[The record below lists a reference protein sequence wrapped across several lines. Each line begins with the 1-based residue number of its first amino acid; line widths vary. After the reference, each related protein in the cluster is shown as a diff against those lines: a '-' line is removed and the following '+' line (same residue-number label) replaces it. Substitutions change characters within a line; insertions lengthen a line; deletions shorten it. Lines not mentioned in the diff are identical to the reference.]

1 MRHKTVKAWAEID
14 AGTSLT
20 MTTNKPAGIHYA
32 WVVLAVTFACLFVA
46 SALRSVP
53 GIIMLSLEHEFH
65 WSRETISGAVSVNLL
80 LFGLAGPF
88 LGRLMDLYGTKV
100 ITVIM
105 VTLVTLGAGGSIFMQ
120 EPWQLY
126 VFWGVIIGA
135 GSGGTSIV
143 MGSAVVNR
151 WFQQRRGLALGI
163 LGAAFSSG
171 QLIFTPVI
179 MSLNIHLGWRV
190 ATLFIVLL
198 LGLVVLPLIIK
209 FMANDPSVKGM
220 QPYGANGLVVPVI
233 APDPNPMRLAMAS
246 PQFWLLA
253 FSFGICGFTTSGLL
267 QTHLISHGI
276 EHGFQEMT
284 MAISLGLMGAT
295 DIIGTILSGWLCD
308 RFGKRWPLA
317 IYYTLRGVSLM
328 LLPYVESTG
337 QLMAFSVV
345 YGLNWLSTVPAT
357 SALTADLFGKQN
369 VGVVFG
375 WICFAH
381 QVGAALASYG
391 AGYLHHLVGNYTMAF
406 MTSGLFALV
415 ATGLVVNI
423 RAGGVLQQTQSKIE

>member
-88 LGRLMDLYGTKV
+88 LGRLMDLYGTKA
-100 ITVIM
+100 ITLIM
-105 VTLVTLGAGGSIFMQ
+105 ITLVTLGAGGSIFMK

-126 VFWGVIIGA
+126 LCWGVIIGA

-171 QLIFTPVI
+171 QLIFTPLI
-179 MSLNIHLGWRV
+179 MHLNIDLGWRA
-190 ATLFIVLL
+190 ATLFITVL
-198 LGLVVLPLIIK
+198 LGLIVLPLIMI
-209 FMANDPSVKGM
+209 FMADDPVLKGM
-220 QPYGANGLVVPVI
+220 QPYGASDVAVSVI
-233 APDPNPMRLAMAS
+233 PPDPKPMRSAMAS
-246 PQFWLLA
+246 SQFWLLA

-276 EHGFQEMT
+276 EHGFPEMT
-284 MAISLGLMGAT
+284 MGVSLGIMGAT
-295 DIIGTILSGWLCD
+295 DMIGTVLSGWLCD

-391 AGYLHHLVGNYTMAF
+391 AGYLHHLAGNYTLAF

-415 ATGLVVNI
+415 ATGLVINI
-423 RAGGVLQQTQSKIE
+423 RD

>member
-1 MRHKTVKAWAEID
+1 MATIKQ
-14 AGTSLT
+14 
-20 MTTNKPAGIHYA
+20 PGIHYA
-32 WVVLAVTFACLFVA
+32 WSILTVTFACLFVA

-65 WSRETISGAVSVNLL
+65 WSRETISGAVYINLL

-88 LGRLMDLYGTKV
+88 LGRLMDLYGTKA

-105 VTLVTLGAGGSIFMQ
+105 ITLMTLGAGGSIFMQ

-126 VFWGVIIGA
+126 LCWGVIIGA

-151 WFQQRRGLALGI
+151 WFKQRRGLALGI

-171 QLIFTPVI
+171 QLIFTPLI
-179 MSLNIHLGWRV
+179 MHLNIHLGWRA
-190 ATLFIVLL
+190 ATLFITLL
-198 LGLVVLPLIIK
+198 LGLIVLPLIMI
-209 FMANDPSVKGM
+209 FMADDPVLKGM
-220 QPYGANGLVVPVI
+220 QPYGASDVAVSVI
-233 APDPNPMRLAMAS
+233 PPDPKPMRSAMAS
-246 PQFWLLA
+246 SQFWLLA

-267 QTHLISHGI
+267 QTHLISHGV
-276 EHGFQEMT
+276 EHGFPEMT
-284 MAISLGLMGAT
+284 MGVSLGIMGAT
-295 DIIGTILSGWLCD
+295 DMIGTVLSGWLCD

-391 AGYLHHLVGNYTMAF
+391 AGYLHHLAGNYTIAF

-423 RAGGVLQQTQSKIE
+423 RD

>member
-1 MRHKTVKAWAEID
+1 
-14 AGTSLT
+14 
-20 MTTNKPAGIHYA
+20 MTTINRAGVHYA
-32 WVVLAVTFACLFVA
+32 WTILAVTFACLFVA

-65 WSRETISGAVSVNLL
+65 WSRETISGAVSINLL

-88 LGRLMDLYGTKV
+88 SGRLMDLYGTKA
-100 ITVIM
+100 ITLIM
-105 VTLVTLGAGGSIFMQ
+105 ITLVTLGAGGSIFMQ

-126 VFWGVIIGA
+126 LCWGVVIGA

-171 QLIFTPVI
+171 QLIFTPLI
-179 MSLNIHLGWRV
+179 MNLNIHMGWRA
-190 ATLFIVLL
+190 ATLFLTLL
-198 LGLVVLPLIIK
+198 LGLVVLPLVMI
-209 FMANDPSVKGM
+209 FMADDPVLKGI
-220 QPYGANGLVVPVI
+220 QPYGASDVAVSVTP
-233 APDPNPMRLAMAS
+233 PDPKPMRLAMVNS
-246 PQFWLLA
+246 QFWLLA

-276 EHGFQEMT
+276 EHGFPEMT
-284 MAISLGLMGAT
+284 MGVSLGIMGAT
-295 DIIGTILSGWLCD
+295 DIIGTVLSGWLCD

-391 AGYLHHLVGNYTMAF
+391 AGYLHHLAGNYTMAF

-423 RAGGVLQQTQSKIE
+423 RG

>member
-1 MRHKTVKAWAEID
+1 MATIKR
-14 AGTSLT
+14 
-20 MTTNKPAGIHYA
+20 AGIHYA
-32 WVVLAVTFACLFVA
+32 WAILAVTFICLFVA

-53 GIIMLSLEHEFH
+53 GIIMLSLEQEFK
-65 WSRETISGAVSVNLL
+65 WSRETISGAVSINLL

-88 LGRLMDLYGTKV
+88 LGRLMDLYGTKA
-100 ITVIM
+100 ITLIM
-105 VTLVTLGAGGSIFMQ
+105 LTLVTLGACGSIFIQ

-126 VFWGVIIGA
+126 LFWGVIIGA

-171 QLIFTPVI
+171 QLIFTPVL
-179 MSLNIHLGWRV
+179 MSLNIDLGWR
-190 ATLFIVLL
+190 ATTLFIALL
-198 LGLVVLPLIIK
+198 LGLIVLPLIIK
-209 FMANDPSVKGM
+209 FMADDPGVKGM
-220 QPYGANGLVVPVI
+220 QPYGASELATPVI
-233 APDPNPMRLAMAS
+233 PPDPNPMRLAMAS

-253 FSFGICGFTTSGLL
+253 FSFAICGFTTSGLF

-276 EHGFQEMT
+276 EHGFPEMT
-284 MAISLGLMGAT
+284 MAVSLGLMGAT
-295 DIIGTILSGWLCD
+295 DIAGTIFSGWLCD

-317 IYYTLRGVSLM
+317 IYYALRGISLL

-381 QVGAALASYG
+381 QIGAALASYG
-391 AGYLHHLVGNYTMAF
+391 AGYLHGLFGNYTLAF
-406 MTSGLFALV
+406 MTSGLFALA
-415 ATGLVVNI
+415 ATGLVMKI
-423 RAGGVLQQTQSKIE
+423 RE

>member
-1 MRHKTVKAWAEID
+1 MRI
-14 AGTSLT
+14 SQT
-20 MTTNKPAGIHYA
+20 MANNKPVGIHYA
-32 WVVLAVTFACLFVA
+32 WIVLAVTFACLFVA

-53 GIIMLSLEHEFH
+53 GIIMMSLEQEFH
-65 WSRETISGAVSVNLL
+65 WSRETISSAVSINLL

-88 LGRLMDLYGTKV
+88 LGRLMDLYGTKA
-100 ITVIM
+100 ITLIM
-105 VTLVTLGAGGSIFMQ
+105 ITLVTLGAGGSIFMQ
-120 EPWQLY
+120 KPWQLY
-126 VFWGVIIGA
+126 LFWGVIIGA

-143 MGSAVVNR
+143 MGSAIVNR
-151 WFQQRRGLALGI
+151 WFKERRGLALGI

-171 QLIFTPVI
+171 QLIFTPII
-179 MSLNIHLGWRV
+179 MSLNIHLGWRD
-190 ATLFIVLL
+190 ATLFLVILL
-198 LGLVVLPLIIK
+198 CLVVLPLVMK
-209 FMANDPSVKGM
+209 FMADDPGLKGM
-220 QPYGANGLVVPVI
+220 QPYGANGIVAPVI
-233 APDPNPMRLAMAS
+233 PPDLNPMRLAMAN

-267 QTHLISHGI
+267 QTHLIPHGI
-276 EHGFQEMT
+276 EHGFPEMT

-295 DIIGTILSGWLCD
+295 DMVGTVLSGWLCD
-308 RFGKRWPLA
+308 RFGKRWPMA

-369 VGVVFG
+369 VGVIFG

-381 QVGAALASYG
+381 QIGAALASYG
-391 AGYLHHLVGNYTMAF
+391 ASYLHNLAGNYTLTF
-406 MTSGLFALV
+406 VTSGLFALV
-415 ATGLVVNI
+415 ATGLVV
-423 RAGGVLQQTQSKIE
+423 KIKA

>member
-1 MRHKTVKAWAEID
+1 
-14 AGTSLT
+14 
-20 MTTNKPAGIHYA
+20 MTTINRAGVHYA
-32 WVVLAVTFACLFVA
+32 WTILAVTFACLFVA

-65 WSRETISGAVSVNLL
+65 WSRETISGAVSINLL

-88 LGRLMDLYGTKV
+88 SGRLMDLYGTKA
-100 ITVIM
+100 ITLIM
-105 VTLVTLGAGGSIFMQ
+105 ITLVTLGAGGSIFMQ

-126 VFWGVIIGA
+126 LCWGVVIGA

-171 QLIFTPVI
+171 QLIFTPLI
-179 MSLNIHLGWRV
+179 MNLNIHMGWRA
-190 ATLFIVLL
+190 ATLFLTLL
-198 LGLVVLPLIIK
+198 LGLVVLPLVMI
-209 FMANDPSVKGM
+209 FMADDPVLKGI
-220 QPYGANGLVVPVI
+220 QPYGASDVAVSVTP
-233 APDPNPMRLAMAS
+233 PDPKPMRLAMVNS
-246 PQFWLLA
+246 QFWLLA

-276 EHGFQEMT
+276 EHGFPEMT
-284 MAISLGLMGAT
+284 MGVSLGIMGAT
-295 DIIGTILSGWLCD
+295 DMIGTVLSGWLCD

-391 AGYLHHLVGNYTMAF
+391 AGYLHHLAGNYTMAF
-406 MTSGLFALV
+406 ITSGLFALV

-423 RAGGVLQQTQSKIE
+423 RD

>member
-1 MRHKTVKAWAEID
+1 
-14 AGTSLT
+14 
-20 MTTNKPAGIHYA
+20 
-32 WVVLAVTFACLFVA
+32 
-46 SALRSVP
+46 
-53 GIIMLSLEHEFH
+53 MLSLEHEFN

-88 LGRLMDLYGTKV
+88 LGRLMDLYGTKA
-100 ITVIM
+100 ITLLMIV
-105 VTLVTLGAGGSIFMQ
+105 LVTLGAIGSISMQ

-126 VFWGVIIGA
+126 LFWGVIIGA

-171 QLIFTPVI
+171 QLVFTPLI
-179 MSLNIHLGWRV
+179 MSLNIHLGWRA
-190 ATLFIVLL
+190 ATLFIALL
-198 LGLVVLPLIIK
+198 LGLVVLPLTMK
-209 FMANDPSVKGM
+209 FMVNDPEIKGM
-220 QPYGANGLVVPVI
+220 QAYGANGLTAPVI
-233 APDPNPMRLAMAS
+233 PPNPNPMRMAMAN

-267 QTHLISHGI
+267 QTHLIPHGI
-276 EHGFQEMT
+276 EHGFPAMT
-284 MAISLGLMGAT
+284 MAVSLGLMGAT
-295 DIIGTILSGWLCD
+295 DMIGTIFSGWLCD
-308 RFGKRWPLA
+308 RFGKRGPLA

-328 LLPYVESTG
+328 LLPYVESIG

-391 AGYLHHLVGNYTMAF
+391 ASYLHNLAGNYTLAF

-423 RAGGVLQQTQSKIE
+423 RD

>member
-1 MRHKTVKAWAEID
+1 
-14 AGTSLT
+14 
-20 MTTNKPAGIHYA
+20 MTIIKRTGIHYA
-32 WVVLAVTFACLFVA
+32 WIVLAVTFLCLFMA
-46 SALRSVP
+46 STLRSVL
-53 GIIMLSLEHEFH
+53 GIIMLSLEHEFN
-65 WSRETISGAVSVNLL
+65 WSRETISGAVSINLL

-88 LGRLMDLYGTKV
+88 LGRLMDLYGTKA
-100 ITVIM
+100 ITLI
-105 VTLVTLGAGGSIFMQ
+105 TLTLLTLGAVGSIFMQ

-126 VFWGVIIGA
+126 LFWGVIVGA

-143 MGSAVVNR
+143 MGSTVVNR
-151 WFQQRRGLALGI
+151 WFRERRGLALGI

-171 QLIFTPVI
+171 QLILTPVI
-179 MSLNIHLGWRV
+179 MSLNMHLGWR
-190 ATLFIVLL
+190 ACTLFIVVL
-198 LGLVVLPLIIK
+198 LGLIVLPLMMK

-220 QPYGANGLVVPVI
+220 QAYGVNGLAIAVI
-233 APDPNPMRLAMAS
+233 PPDKNPMRLAMVS

-253 FSFGICGFTTSGLL
+253 FSFGICGFTTSGLF
-267 QTHLISHGI
+267 QTHLITHGV
-276 EHGFQEMT
+276 EHGFMEMT
-284 MAISLGLMGAT
+284 MAMSLGLMGAT
-295 DIIGTILSGWLCD
+295 DIIGTIFSGWLCD
-308 RFGKRWPLA
+308 RFGKRWLLA
-317 IYYTLRGVSLM
+317 IYYALRGVSLL

-369 VGVVFG
+369 VGVIFG

-381 QVGAALASYG
+381 QIGAALASYG
-391 AGYLHHLVGNYTMAF
+391 AGYLHDLFGNYTLAF

-423 RAGGVLQQTQSKIE
+423 RE

>member
-1 MRHKTVKAWAEID
+1 MRHKTVKAWAEIY
-14 AGTSLT
+14 AGMSLT
-20 MTTNKPAGIHYA
+20 MTTNKSVGIHYA

-88 LGRLMDLYGTKV
+88 LGRLMDLYGTKA
-100 ITVIM
+100 ITLIM
-105 VTLVTLGAGGSIFMQ
+105 ITLVTLGAGSSIFMQ

-126 VFWGVIIGA
+126 LCWGVIIGA

-151 WFQQRRGLALGI
+151 WFKQRRGLALGI

-179 MSLNIHLGWRV
+179 MNLNIHLGWRV
-190 ATLFIVLL
+190 ATLFIALL
-198 LGLVVLPLIIK
+198 LGLVVLPLVMK
-209 FMANDPSVKGM
+209 FMADDPVLKGI
-220 QPYGANGLVVPVI
+220 QPYGAVKVAASVI
-233 APDPNPMRLAMAS
+233 PPDSNPMRLAMAS
-246 PQFWLLA
+246 SQFWLLA

-276 EHGFQEMT
+276 EHGFPEMT
-284 MAISLGLMGAT
+284 MGISLGVMGAT

-317 IYYTLRGVSLM
+317 VYYLLRGVSLM

-337 QLMAFSVV
+337 QLMAFSIV

-357 SALTADLFGKQN
+357 SSLTADLFGKQN

-391 AGYLHHLVGNYTMAF
+391 AGYLHHLDGNYTIAF
-406 MTSGLFALV
+406 ITSGLFALV

-423 RAGGVLQQTQSKIE
+423 RD

>member
-1 MRHKTVKAWAEID
+1 
-14 AGTSLT
+14 
-20 MTTNKPAGIHYA
+20 
-32 WVVLAVTFACLFVA
+32 
-46 SALRSVP
+46 
-53 GIIMLSLEHEFH
+53 
-65 WSRETISGAVSVNLL
+65 
-80 LFGLAGPF
+80 
-88 LGRLMDLYGTKV
+88 
-100 ITVIM
+100 
-105 VTLVTLGAGGSIFMQ
+105 
-120 EPWQLY
+120 
-126 VFWGVIIGA
+126 
-135 GSGGTSIV
+135 
-143 MGSAVVNR
+143 
-151 WFQQRRGLALGI
+151 
-163 LGAAFSSG
+163 
-171 QLIFTPVI
+171 
-179 MSLNIHLGWRV
+179 
-190 ATLFIVLL
+190 
-198 LGLVVLPLIIK
+198 
-209 FMANDPSVKGM
+209 
-220 QPYGANGLVVPVI
+220 
-233 APDPNPMRLAMAS
+233 MRLAMVNS
-246 PQFWLLA
+246 QFWLLA

-276 EHGFQEMT
+276 EHGFPEMT
-284 MAISLGLMGAT
+284 MAVSLGLMGAT
-295 DIIGTILSGWLCD
+295 DMIGTILSGWLCD

-391 AGYLHHLVGNYTMAF
+391 AGYLHHLAGNYTMAF

-423 RAGGVLQQTQSKIE
+423 RDVEP

>member
-1 MRHKTVKAWAEID
+1 
-14 AGTSLT
+14 
-20 MTTNKPAGIHYA
+20 MTTINRAGVHYA
-32 WVVLAVTFACLFVA
+32 WTILAVTFACLFVA

-65 WSRETISGAVSVNLL
+65 WSRETISGAVSINLL

-88 LGRLMDLYGTKV
+88 LGRLMDLYGTKA
-100 ITVIM
+100 ITLIM
-105 VTLVTLGAGGSIFMQ
+105 ITLVTLGAGGSIFMQ

-126 VFWGVIIGA
+126 LCWGVIIGA

-171 QLIFTPVI
+171 QLIFTPLI
-179 MSLNIHLGWRV
+179 MNLNIHMGWRA
-190 ATLFIVLL
+190 ATLFLTLL
-198 LGLVVLPLIIK
+198 LGLVVLPLVMI
-209 FMANDPSVKGM
+209 FMADDPVLKGI
-220 QPYGANGLVVPVI
+220 QPYGASDVAVSVTP
-233 APDPNPMRLAMAS
+233 PDPKPMRLAMVNS
-246 PQFWLLA
+246 QFWLLA

-276 EHGFQEMT
+276 EHGFPEMT
-284 MAISLGLMGAT
+284 MGVSLGIMGAT
-295 DIIGTILSGWLCD
+295 DMIGTVLSGWLCD

-391 AGYLHHLVGNYTMAF
+391 AGYLHHLAGNYTMAF
-406 MTSGLFALV
+406 ITSGLFALV

-423 RAGGVLQQTQSKIE
+423 RD

>member
-1 MRHKTVKAWAEID
+1 MATIKQ
-14 AGTSLT
+14 
-20 MTTNKPAGIHYA
+20 PGIHYA
-32 WVVLAVTFACLFVA
+32 WSILTVTFACLFVA

-53 GIIMLSLEHEFH
+53 GIIMLSLEHEFN

-88 LGRLMDLYGTKV
+88 LGRLMDLYGTKT
-100 ITVIM
+100 ITLIM
-105 VTLVTLGAGGSIFMQ
+105 IVLVTLGAGGSIFMH
-120 EPWQLY
+120 ETWQLY
-126 VFWGVIIGA
+126 LFWGLIVGA

-151 WFQQRRGLALGI
+151 WFQERRGLALGI

-171 QLIFTPVI
+171 QLIFTPI
-179 MSLNIHLGWRV
+179 LMSLNIHLGWRA

-198 LGLVVLPLIIK
+198 LGLVVLPLIMK
-209 FMANDPSVKGM
+209 FMVDTPILKGT
-220 QPYGANGLVVPVI
+220 QPYGATEVTASLI
-233 APDPNPMRLAMAS
+233 QPDRNPMRMAMAN

-267 QTHLISHGI
+267 QTHLIPHGI
-276 EHGFQEMT
+276 EHGFPAMT
-284 MAISLGLMGAT
+284 MAACFGLMGAT
-295 DIIGTILSGWLCD
+295 DMIGTILSGWLCD
-308 RFGKRWPLA
+308 RFGKRGPLA
-317 IYYTLRGVSLM
+317 IYYTLRGISLM

-391 AGYLHHLVGNYTMAF
+391 AGYLHNLAGNYTLAF

-415 ATGLVVNI
+415 ATGLVANI
-423 RAGGVLQQTQSKIE
+423 RR

>member
-1 MRHKTVKAWAEID
+1 
-14 AGTSLT
+14 
-20 MTTNKPAGIHYA
+20 
-32 WVVLAVTFACLFVA
+32 
-46 SALRSVP
+46 
-53 GIIMLSLEHEFH
+53 
-65 WSRETISGAVSVNLL
+65 
-80 LFGLAGPF
+80 
-88 LGRLMDLYGTKV
+88 
-100 ITVIM
+100 VIM
-105 VTLVTLGAGGSIFMQ
+105 ITLVTLGAGGSIFMK

-126 VFWGVIIGA
+126 LCWGVIIGA

-171 QLIFTPVI
+171 QLIFTPLI
-179 MSLNIHLGWRV
+179 MNMNIHLGWRA
-190 ATLFIVLL
+190 ATLFLALL
-198 LGLVVLPLIIK
+198 LGLLVLPLVMI
-209 FMANDPSVKGM
+209 FMADDPVLKGL
-220 QPYGANGLVVPVI
+220 QPYGATEVAVSVI
-233 APDPNPMRLAMAS
+233 PPDPSPMRSAMACS
-246 PQFWLLA
+246 QFWLLA

-267 QTHLISHGI
+267 QTHLISHGV
-276 EHGFQEMT
+276 EHGFPEMT
-284 MAISLGLMGAT
+284 MGISLGLMGAT
-295 DIIGTILSGWLCD
+295 DMIGTVLSGWLCD

-391 AGYLHHLVGNYTMAF
+391 AGYLHHLAGNYTMAF
-406 MTSGLFALV
+406 ITSGLFALV

-423 RAGGVLQQTQSKIE
+423 RS